1 MKSTPPR
8 RARKRARKR
17 QRELDLLVARAA
29 LALHY
34 NGEVPEHLRG
44 LNLACTRRVLE
55 EVAVVREFDRQRAA
69 LARPAAGAVLSPL
82 WFTTGPST

>member
-1 MKSTPPR
+1 MSASRLR
-8 RARKRARKR
+8 RARKRQVKR

-44 LNLACTRRVLE
+44 LNLVCTRRALE
-55 EVAVVREFDRQRAA
+55 RVAIVREFDRQRSA
-69 LARPAAGAVLSPL
+69 LARPAAGAALSPL
-82 WFTTGPST
+82 WFITGPLT